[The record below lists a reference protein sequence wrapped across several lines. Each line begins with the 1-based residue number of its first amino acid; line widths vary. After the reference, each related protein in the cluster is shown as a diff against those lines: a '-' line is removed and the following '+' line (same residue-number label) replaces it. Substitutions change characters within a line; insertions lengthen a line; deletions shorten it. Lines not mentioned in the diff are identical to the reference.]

1 MVLSFF
7 SGGKDA
13 GGNVA
18 DLIARKKY
26 DKAIELLRAEFRQG
40 GRDPRV
46 RLQLADVL
54 AMAGKGKE
62 AVPIL
67 LGLADE
73 FALEGFAAKAI
84 SVLKKVQKI
93 DPARRDVEVKLAKLI
108 KEKTRDLPT
117 SASLRASASAARG
130 PEFGMEEIGMEAAA
144 SAAPAAAARASEEL
158 QPPGLL
164 EFQQSAQELV
174 ITEEPEAG
182 PPVPIESLGDD
193 LLGVIEDVLKQSP
206 PPAVRAVRAGMPQAE
221 AAPSVESPLF
231 TSFSQEELVAVI
243 EGLRLLSFES
253 GDIVITEG
261 EAGDSLFVLTTGVVK
276 AFVRNPAGK
285 SIQVREMSEG
295 AFFGEISILSGK
307 PRTATI
313 TAKTACELLE
323 LDKSTL
329 DSICQTHPH
338 VREVLKQF
346 YEERLRNEQEKKI
359 RSGKA

>member
-7 SGGKDA
+7 SGGA
-13 GGNVA
+13 GGSVS

-26 DKAIELLRAEFRQG
+26 DKAIELLRAEFKQG
-40 GRDPRV
+40 SRDPRV

-108 KEKTRDLPT
+108 KDKTRDMPT
-117 SASLRASASAARG
+117 SASLRASASAARA
-130 PEFGMEEIGMEAAA
+130 PQFGMEEIGMEGAPT
-144 SAAPAAAARASEEL
+144 SAPASDVL
-158 QPPGLL
+158 QPPGLS
-164 EFQQSAQELV
+164 EFQQSAQTIALP
-174 ITEEPEAG
+174 EEAEPS
-182 PPVPIESLGDD
+182 PPVSIEALGDD

-206 PPAVRAVRAGMPQAE
+206 PPAVRAAQARMPQAE
-221 AAPSVESPLF
+221 PAPAVESPLF

-243 EGLRLLSFES
+243 QGLRLLSFES

-261 EAGDSLFVLTTGVVK
+261 EAGDSLFVLTTGLVK

-313 TAKTACELLE
+313 TARTACELLE
-323 LDKSTL
+323 LDKATL
-329 DSICQTHPH
+329 DSICRTHPH
-338 VREVLKQF
+338 VREVLQQF

>member
-130 PEFGMEEIGMEAAA
+130 PEFGMEEIGMEAAPTP
-144 SAAPAAAARASEEL
+144 APHASEEL
-158 QPPGLL
+158 RPAGLL

-206 PPAVRAVRAGMPQAE
+206 PPAVRTVRAGMPQAE

-231 TSFSQEELVAVI
+231 TSFSQDELVAVI

-338 VREVLKQF
+338 VREILKQF